1 MKIHPAAIVS
11 PDAQIAEDVEI
22 GPFCIVEGGVEI
34 SDGCRLAARVS
45 ILTGT
50 SLGRETVVSE
60 GAVIGGLPQHTQAPE
75 VVGRL
80 VIGERNII
88 REHATI
94 HRALNE
100 GQSTVLGDDCM
111 VMVGAHIAH
120 DCHVGNHVILTNGTM
135 LGGHVEI
142 GERVCVGGNSAIH
155 QFCRVGRLAMVGANT
170 KVSQD
175 LPPFMLA
182 DGATALI
189 VGLNKVG
196 LRRSGMSRQEVRSLK
211 DAYQLIYRAG
221 LSFDATVAALQEQ
234 FTDGASAEY
243 AEFFL
248 SGKRGFVQERR
259 SPPQVTLRVHLAGDE
274 VKAGTEAVRLERK
287 SA

>member
-22 GPFCIVEGGVEI
+22 GPFCIVEAGVEI
-34 SDGCRLAARVS
+34 STGCRLAARAS
-45 ILTGT
+45 ILSGT
-50 SLGRETVVSE
+50 TLGRETVVSE

-88 REHATI
+88 REHVTI

-100 GQSTVLGDDCM
+100 GQSTILGDDCM
-111 VMVGAHIAH
+111 VMVGAHVAH
-120 DCHVGNHVILTNGTM
+120 DCQVGNHVILTNGTM

-142 GERVCVGGNSAIH
+142 GDRVCVGGNSAIH
-155 QFCRVGRLAMVGANT
+155 QFCRVGRLAMVGAST
-170 KVSQD
+170 KVTKD

-182 DGATALI
+182 DGATASI

-196 LRRSGMSRQEVRSLK
+196 LRRSGMSREEVRSLK
-211 DAYQLIYRAG
+211 DAYQLIYREG

-248 SGKRGFVQERR
+248 SGKRGFIQERR
-259 SPPQVTLRVHLAGDE
+259 SPPQVTLRVHADVDDVE
-274 VKAGTEAVRLERK
+274 AAEAVRLDRK